1 MTHVCYMLSFLHRFG
16 LHLKGTGPIRDR
28 DVYKLLKMLQ
38 MMEPNSSRM
47 FTMPQAKFTPTPTQK
62 SHVRAKEDKL
72 ETPLPKC
79 FLYPGQVFSLHQLR
93 K

>member
-1 MTHVCYMLSFLHRFG
+1 MTHVCYMLSFLYRFG
-16 LHLKGTGPIRDR
+16 LHLKGTGPIGDR
-28 DVYKLLKMLQ
+28 DVYNLTKMLQ

-72 ETPLPKC
+72 ETPLPKF
-79 FLYPGQVFSLHQLR
+79 FL
-93 K
+93 